1 MQKKPWI
8 SGLLQSG
15 IIFSAA
21 SLLVGVGN
29 YAFQAIIGRQ
39 LGKGSGEY
47 GLVLTTLGFI
57 NLLGLPLASATLAIT
72 HYIARFHS
80 ESDHARLHALLAGC
94 RRFLFHLTIGGSIA
108 AIVLIKPLSEF
119 FHFPSTS
126 LMLVALICVLGSLWS
141 SFITAL
147 CQGLSWFK
155 RLAFIGLLAVL
166 VRIAFAWV
174 TTKIWPIAEFAVLAS
189 AVMLLANLV
198 LLFWKDE
205 FPHRGDAAISP
216 WTREFIQFLVV
227 SAAFAVG
234 SYCFSQSD
242 LLVVQRYFPKDE
254 RDIYSAA
261 GLLARA
267 LPMTVAPLLTVL
279 FSHRS
284 GSRTNDAALEQLKL
298 LSLYAAGLICSAIVL
313 YVLRD
318 FCVSLIFGKSA
329 PECAAIIGRLAATM
343 VFVGLLQALATWSL
357 ASHWIKLALL
367 YGGLGLFYWLTLLN
381 LGKSQVELLRVMPL
395 ASGIAFAA
403 LFSFWLVAIRAS
415 RAVKPVKEA

>member
-1 MQKKPWI
+1 M
-8 SGLLQSG
+8 SGLVQSG

-29 YAFQAIIGRQ
+29 YVFQAIIGRQ

-47 GLVLTTLGFI
+47 GLVGTTLGFV
-57 NLLGLPLASATLAIT
+57 NLLGLPLTSATLAIT

-80 ESDHARLHALLAGC
+80 ESDHARLDALLAGC

-108 AIVLIKPLSEF
+108 AIILIKPLSEF

-126 LMLVALICVLGSLWS
+126 LMFVALICVLGSLWS

-155 RLAFIGLLAVL
+155 RLAFIGLLAVSI
-166 VRIAFAWV
+166 RIAFTWV

-216 WTREFIQFLVV
+216 WTREFIKFLVV

-242 LLVVQRYFPKDE
+242 LLVVQRYFTKPE
-254 RDIYSAA
+254 RDVYAAA
-261 GLLARA
+261 GMLARA

-284 GSRTNDAALEQLKL
+284 GSQSNDAMREQLKL
-298 LSLYAAGLICSAIVL
+298 LGLYALGLICSAIVL
-313 YVLRD
+313 FVLRD
-318 FCVSLIFGKSA
+318 FCVSLIFGKPA
-329 PECAAIIGRLAATM
+329 PEGGAMIGRLATTM

-357 ASHWIKLALL
+357 ASRWIKLALF
-367 YGGLGLFYWLTLLN
+367 YGGLGLLYWLTLLC
-381 LGKSQVELLRVMPL
+381 LGKSQVDLLRIMPL
-395 ASGIAFAA
+395 AAGIAFAA
-403 LFSFWLVAIRAS
+403 LCSFWVVTIRAG
-415 RAVKPVKEA
+415 RAVEPVKEA